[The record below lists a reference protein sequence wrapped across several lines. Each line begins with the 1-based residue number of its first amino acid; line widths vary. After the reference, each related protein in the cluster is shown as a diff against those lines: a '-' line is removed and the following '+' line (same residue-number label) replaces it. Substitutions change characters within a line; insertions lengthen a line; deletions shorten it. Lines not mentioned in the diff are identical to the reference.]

1 MLDVIT
7 LINAGVCILLC
18 ALLTWLVLAPTVS
31 DGIVIKAGLVTSA
44 VGLLGCALVLLGA
57 EGPEA
62 WRPLLIAW
70 LLVHMGTLIIMGGV
84 LLRVYRDPEARQV
97 AHAITGWPPLGTDD
111 GHAH

>member
-7 LINAGVCILLC
+7 PINAGVCILLC